1 MNSKNT
7 TTFNIYDCFNDN
19 NHELKEIKAKLEEIN
34 TKFDKL
40 EQSISSDSKK
50 NNAKQSNENQDT
62 DQQNEIFCSS
72 DELNKLL
79 ENVKKSELF
88 SAIFLG
94 ESIENNIEKEWIVLI
109 VKASQWDNIV
119 QAWDKLA
126 DQCKLEKHKPE
137 DSKINVIK
145 ICLQLINYRWS
156 GMSAVLIEDIHK
168 DEHYDFHKH
177 QRINQDGDIIKEL
190 WLPGLKNAG
199 GEIVRKPLVL
209 T

>member
-1 MNSKNT
+1 MNSKTT

-19 NHELKEIKAKLEEIN
+19 NIELKEIKAKLEEIN

-50 NNAKQSNENQDT
+50 NNAKKSNENQDN

-79 ENVKKSELF
+79 ENVKKSDLF

-94 ESIENNIEKEWIVLI
+94 ESSENNIEKEWIVLI

-119 QAWDKLA
+119 QAWDELA
-126 DQCKLEKHKPE
+126 AQCKLEKHKPE
-137 DSKINVIK
+137 DSKINIIK
-145 ICLQLINYRWS
+145 SCLQLINYRWS
-156 GMSAVLIEDIHK
+156 GKSAVLIEDIHEG
-168 DEHYDFHKH
+168 EHYDFHKH
-177 QRINQDGDIIKEL
+177 QRVFPEGEVIKEL